1 MNSNIVFKLSQN
13 TISISEIKK
22 EVDYKSLNNTNV
34 IDVKELKFSIE
45 YIRENFE
52 LVSSFLSVAIL
63 KKDIKTAIINN
74 MDISL
79 ISIDLINAIDHIE
92 TVIFKPDKKVSY
104 DLFLKLLESK
114 YLKKVECFDMSHF
127 LIERLD
133 INKKLIVKT
142 RNKISNPTPFS
153 CINNL
158 DSYSDIYYKKVLV
171 ISSSF
176 NRDEMDELKAF
187 ISINNRLK
195 IIKLVKYSNE
205 ILTTVINEL
214 KDNNKKNILIQIYE
228 KNNELNTIFNSV
240 NYIKKKEKNYLER
253 NNIKFKLDYS
263 KEYKSRNFFKQIN
276 FKMFATLIGMSFI
289 LSLLIVG
296 LNYYQMQLDREK
308 INNTMSELDNIIEN
322 AITTTTTTMTTNIEI
337 PTETTTTAPPLD
349 PVYLANYEQV
359 FDSLLKMN
367 KDTVGWIYVKNTKI
381 NYPVVQ
387 GTRNNYYLWRDFNK
401 KRNNYG
407 WIFMDYRNNPNNLDQ
422 NTIIY
427 GHNVKEG
434 IMFGTM
440 RTMMNPSWYNNR
452 DNRLITFN
460 TINKKMQWLMFST
473 YRISA
478 TEDYLKTNFDS
489 EEEFMNFINLIK
501 SRSKKDFKVD
511 IKPTDKILT
520 MQTCSSNNTRNV
532 VHAVLISI
540 EDN

>member
-34 IDVKELKFSIE
+34 INVKELKFSIE
-45 YIRENFE
+45 YIHENFE
-52 LVSSFLSVAIL
+52 LVSSFLNVAII
-63 KKDIKTAIINN
+63 KRDIKTAIINN
-74 MDISL
+74 MDIAL
-79 ISIDLINAIDHIE
+79 ISIDLINSLEHIDS
-92 TVIFKPDKKVSY
+92 VIFKPDKKVSY
-104 DLFLKLLESK
+104 DLFLKLLESN
-114 YLKKVECFDMSHF
+114 YLKKIECFDMSHF

-133 INKKLIVKT
+133 INKNLIVKT
-142 RNKISNPTPFS
+142 RNKISNPTPLS
-153 CINNL
+153 IINNL
-158 DSYSDIYYKKVLV
+158 ESYSDIYYKKVLV
-171 ISSSF
+171 ISNSF
-176 NRDEMDELKAF
+176 SKDELDELKAF

-195 IIKLVKYSNE
+195 VIKLVKYSNE
-205 ILTTVINEL
+205 ILTTIINEL
-214 KDNNKKNILIQIYE
+214 KDNKKKNILIQVYE
-228 KNNELNTIFNSV
+228 KNNDLNTIFNSV
-240 NYIKKKEKNYLER
+240 NYIKKKEKNYLEK

-263 KEYKSRNFFKQIN
+263 NEYKSNNFFKQIN
-276 FKMFATLIGMSFI
+276 FKMFATLIGMSVI
-289 LSLLIVG
+289 LSVLIVG
-296 LNYYQMQLDREK
+296 LNYYQMQLDRDK
-308 INNTMSELDNIIEN
+308 INDTMSELDNIIEN
-322 AITTTTTTMTTNIEI
+322 AITTTSTTTTNIGI
-337 PTETTTTAPPLD
+337 TEPTTTTAAPLD

-367 KDTVGWIYVKNTKI
+367 KDTVGWIYVKNTNI

-387 GTRNNYYLWRDFNK
+387 GNRNNYYLWRDFNK
-401 KRNNYG
+401 KRNNFG
-407 WIFMDYRNNPNNLDQ
+407 WIFMDYRNDHNNLDQ

-440 RTMMNPSWYNNR
+440 RTMMNPSWYNKT

-460 TINKKMQWLMFST
+460 TLNKKMQWLMFST
-473 YRISA
+473 YRIPA

-489 EEEFMNFINLIK
+489 EEEFMEFINLIK

-532 VHAVLISI
+532 VHAVLVNV

>member
-34 IDVKELKFSIE
+34 INVKELKFSIE
-45 YIRENFE
+45 YIHENFE
-52 LVSSFLSVAIL
+52 LVSSFLNVAII
-63 KKDIKTAIINN
+63 KRDIKTAIINN
-74 MDISL
+74 MDIAL
-79 ISIDLINAIDHIE
+79 ISIDLINSLEHIDS
-92 TVIFKPDKKVSY
+92 VIFKPDKKVSY
-104 DLFLKLLESK
+104 DLFLKLLESN
-114 YLKKVECFDMSHF
+114 YLKKIECFDMSHF

-133 INKKLIVKT
+133 INKNLIVKT
-142 RNKISNPTPFS
+142 RNKISNPTPLS
-153 CINNL
+153 IINNL
-158 DSYSDIYYKKVLV
+158 ESYSDIYYKKVLV
-171 ISSSF
+171 ISNSF
-176 NRDEMDELKAF
+176 SKDEIDELKAF

-195 IIKLVKYSNE
+195 VIKLVKYSNE
-205 ILTTVINEL
+205 ILTTIINEL
-214 KDNNKKNILIQIYE
+214 KDNKKKNILIQVYE
-228 KNNELNTIFNSV
+228 KNNDLNTIFNSV
-240 NYIKKKEKNYLER
+240 NYIKKKEKNYLEK

-263 KEYKSRNFFKQIN
+263 NEYKSNNFFKQIN
-276 FKMFATLIGMSFI
+276 FKMFATLIGMSVI
-289 LSLLIVG
+289 LSVLIVG
-296 LNYYQMQLDREK
+296 LNYYQMQLDRDK
-308 INNTMSELDNIIEN
+308 INDTMSELDNIIEN
-322 AITTTTTTMTTNIEI
+322 AITTTSTTTTNIGITE
-337 PTETTTTAPPLD
+337 PTTTTTAPLD

-367 KDTVGWIYVKNTKI
+367 KDTVGWIYVKNTNI

-387 GTRNNYYLWRDFNK
+387 GNRNNYYLWRDFNK

-407 WIFMDYRNNPNNLDQ
+407 WIFMDYRNNHNNLDQ

-440 RTMMNPSWYNNR
+440 RTMMNPSWYNKT

-460 TINKKMQWLMFST
+460 TLNKKMQWLMFST
-473 YRISA
+473 YRIPA

-489 EEEFMNFINLIK
+489 EEEFMEFINLIK

-532 VHAVLISI
+532 VHAVLVNV

>member
-1 MNSNIVFKLSQN
+1 MNSNIVFKLLQN

-34 IDVKELKFSIE
+34 INVKELKFSIE

-52 LVSSFLSVAIL
+52 LVSSFLNVIII

-74 MDISL
+74 MDIAL
-79 ISIDLINAIDHIE
+79 ISIDLINSLEHIE
-92 TVIFKPDKKVSY
+92 SVIFKPDKKVSY
-104 DLFLKLLESK
+104 DLFLKLLDSRF
-114 YLKKVECFDMSHF
+114 LKSVECFDMSHF

-133 INKKLIVKT
+133 VNKRLIVKT

-153 CINNL
+153 IINNL

-171 ISSSF
+171 IQKSF
-176 NRDEMDELKAF
+176 TKDELDELKAF

-195 IIKLVKYSNE
+195 VIKLVKYSNE
-205 ILTTVINEL
+205 ILTTIINEL
-214 KDNNKKNILIQIYE
+214 KDNNKRNILIQIYE
-228 KNNELNTIFNSV
+228 KDNDLNTIFNSV
-240 NYIKKKEKNYLER
+240 NYIKKKEKNYLEK
-253 NNIKFKLDYS
+253 NNIRFKLDYS
-263 KEYKSRNFFKQIN
+263 KEYKSKNFFKQIN
-276 FKMFATLIGMSFI
+276 FKMFATLVGMSII

-296 LNYYQMQLDREK
+296 LNYYQMQLDHEK
-308 INNTMSELDNIIEN
+308 INDTIDEIDDILES
-322 AITTTTTTMTTNIEI
+322 AITTTTTTTNNDIQEN
-337 PTETTTTAPPLD
+337 TTTTTSKTLD

-359 FDSLLKMN
+359 FDSLLKIN
-367 KDTVGWIYVKNTKI
+367 KDTVAWIYVKNTKI

-387 GTRNNYYLWRDFNK
+387 STRNNYYLWRDFNK

-407 WIFMDYRNNPNNLDQ
+407 WIFMDYRNNPNDLDQ

-440 RTMMNPSWYNNR
+440 RTMMNPSWYNKE

-460 TINKKMQWLMFST
+460 TIDKKMQWLMFST

-478 TEDYLKTNFDS
+478 TEDYLRTNFNS
-489 EEEFMNFINLIK
+489 EEEFMEFINLIK

-532 VHAVLISI
+532 VHAVLVSV
-540 EDN
+540 EEN

>member
-34 IDVKELKFSIE
+34 INVKELKFSIE
-45 YIRENFE
+45 YIHENFE
-52 LVSSFLSVAIL
+52 LVSSFLNVAII
-63 KKDIKTAIINN
+63 KRDIKTAIINN
-74 MDISL
+74 MDIAL
-79 ISIDLINAIDHIE
+79 ISIDLINSLEHIDS
-92 TVIFKPDKKVSY
+92 VIFKPDKKVSY
-104 DLFLKLLESK
+104 DLFLKLLESN

-133 INKKLIVKT
+133 INKNLIVKT
-142 RNKISNPTPFS
+142 RNKISNPTPLS
-153 CINNL
+153 IINNL
-158 DSYSDIYYKKVLV
+158 ESYSDIYYKKVLV
-171 ISSSF
+171 ISNSF
-176 NRDEMDELKAF
+176 SKDEIDELKAF

-195 IIKLVKYSNE
+195 VIKLVKYSNE
-205 ILTTVINEL
+205 ILTTIINEL
-214 KDNNKKNILIQIYE
+214 KDNKKKNILIQVYE
-228 KNNELNTIFNSV
+228 KNNDLNTIFNSV
-240 NYIKKKEKNYLER
+240 NYIKKKEKNYLEK

-263 KEYKSRNFFKQIN
+263 NEYKSNNFFKQIN
-276 FKMFATLIGMSFI
+276 FKMFATLIGMSVI
-289 LSLLIVG
+289 LSVLIVG
-296 LNYYQMQLDREK
+296 LNYYQMQLDRDK
-308 INNTMSELDNIIEN
+308 INDTMSELDNIIEN
-322 AITTTTTTMTTNIEI
+322 AITTTSTTTTNIGI
-337 PTETTTTAPPLD
+337 TEPTTTTAAPLD

-367 KDTVGWIYVKNTKI
+367 KDTVGWIYVKNTNI

-387 GTRNNYYLWRDFNK
+387 GNRNNYYLWRDFNK

-407 WIFMDYRNNPNNLDQ
+407 WIFMDYRNNHNNLDQ

-440 RTMMNPSWYNNR
+440 RTMMNPSWYNKT

-460 TINKKMQWLMFST
+460 TLNKKMQWLMFST
-473 YRISA
+473 YRIPA
-478 TEDYLKTNFDS
+478 TEDYLKTNFDT
-489 EEEFMNFINLIK
+489 EEEFMEFINLIK

-532 VHAVLISI
+532 VHAVLVNV

>member
-34 IDVKELKFSIE
+34 INVKELKFSIE
-45 YIRENFE
+45 YIHENFE
-52 LVSSFLSVAIL
+52 LVSSFLNVAII
-63 KKDIKTAIINN
+63 KRDIKTAIINN
-74 MDISL
+74 MDIAL
-79 ISIDLINAIDHIE
+79 ISIDLINSLEHIDS
-92 TVIFKPDKKVSY
+92 VIFKPDKKVSY
-104 DLFLKLLESK
+104 DLFLKLLESN

-133 INKKLIVKT
+133 INKNLIVKT
-142 RNKISNPTPFS
+142 RNKISNPTPLS
-153 CINNL
+153 IINNL
-158 DSYSDIYYKKVLV
+158 ESYSDIYYKKVLV
-171 ISSSF
+171 ISNSF
-176 NRDEMDELKAF
+176 SKDELDELKAF

-195 IIKLVKYSNE
+195 VIKLVKYSNE
-205 ILTTVINEL
+205 ILTTIINEL
-214 KDNNKKNILIQIYE
+214 KDNKKKNILIQVYE
-228 KNNELNTIFNSV
+228 KNNDLNTIFNSV
-240 NYIKKKEKNYLER
+240 NYIKKKEKNYLEK

-263 KEYKSRNFFKQIN
+263 NEYKSNNFFKQIN
-276 FKMFATLIGMSFI
+276 FKMFATLIGMSVI
-289 LSLLIVG
+289 LSVLIVG
-296 LNYYQMQLDREK
+296 LNYYQMQLDRDK
-308 INNTMSELDNIIEN
+308 INDTMSELDNIIEN
-322 AITTTTTTMTTNIEI
+322 AITTTSTTTTNIGI
-337 PTETTTTAPPLD
+337 TEPTTTTAAPLD

-367 KDTVGWIYVKNTKI
+367 KDTVGWIYVKNTNI

-387 GTRNNYYLWRDFNK
+387 GNRNNYYLWRDFNK

-407 WIFMDYRNNPNNLDQ
+407 WIFMDYRNNHNNLDQ

-440 RTMMNPSWYNNR
+440 RTMMNPSWYNKT

-460 TINKKMQWLMFST
+460 TLNKKMQWLMFST
-473 YRISA
+473 YRIPA
-478 TEDYLKTNFDS
+478 TEDYLKTNFDT
-489 EEEFMNFINLIK
+489 EEEFMEFINLIK

-532 VHAVLISI
+532 VHAVLVNV

>member
-34 IDVKELKFSIE
+34 INVKELKFSIE
-45 YIRENFE
+45 YIHENFE
-52 LVSSFLSVAIL
+52 LVSSFLNVAII
-63 KKDIKTAIINN
+63 KRDIKTAIINN
-74 MDISL
+74 MDIAL
-79 ISIDLINAIDHIE
+79 ISIDLINSLEHIDS
-92 TVIFKPDKKVSY
+92 VIFKPDKKVSY
-104 DLFLKLLESK
+104 DLFLKLLESN
-114 YLKKVECFDMSHF
+114 YLKKIECFDMSHF

-133 INKKLIVKT
+133 INKNLIVKT
-142 RNKISNPTPFS
+142 RNKISNPTPLS
-153 CINNL
+153 IINNL
-158 DSYSDIYYKKVLV
+158 ESYSDIYYKKVLV
-171 ISSSF
+171 ISNSF
-176 NRDEMDELKAF
+176 SKDEIDELKAF

-195 IIKLVKYSNE
+195 VIKLVKYSNE
-205 ILTTVINEL
+205 ILTTIINEL
-214 KDNNKKNILIQIYE
+214 KDNKKKNILIQVYE
-228 KNNELNTIFNSV
+228 KNNDLNTIFNSV
-240 NYIKKKEKNYLER
+240 NYIKKKEKNYLEK

-263 KEYKSRNFFKQIN
+263 NEYKSNNFFKQIN
-276 FKMFATLIGMSFI
+276 FKMFATLIGMSVI
-289 LSLLIVG
+289 LSVLIVG
-296 LNYYQMQLDREK
+296 LNYYQMQLDRDK
-308 INNTMSELDNIIEN
+308 INDTMSELDNIIEN
-322 AITTTTTTMTTNIEI
+322 AITTTSTTTTNIGI
-337 PTETTTTAPPLD
+337 TEPTTTTAAPLD

-367 KDTVGWIYVKNTKI
+367 KDTVGWIYVKNTNI

-387 GTRNNYYLWRDFNK
+387 GNRNNYYLWRDFNK

-407 WIFMDYRNNPNNLDQ
+407 WIFMDYRNDHNNLDQ

-440 RTMMNPSWYNNR
+440 RTMMNPSWYNKT

-460 TINKKMQWLMFST
+460 TLNKKMQWLMFST
-473 YRISA
+473 YRIPA

-489 EEEFMNFINLIK
+489 EEEFMEFINLIK

-532 VHAVLISI
+532 VHAVLVNV

>member
-34 IDVKELKFSIE
+34 INVKELKFSIE
-45 YIRENFE
+45 YIHENFE
-52 LVSSFLSVAIL
+52 LVSSFLNVAII
-63 KKDIKTAIINN
+63 KRDIKTAIINN
-74 MDISL
+74 MDIAL
-79 ISIDLINAIDHIE
+79 ISIDLINSLEHIDS
-92 TVIFKPDKKVSY
+92 VIFKPDKKVSY
-104 DLFLKLLESK
+104 DLFLKLLESN
-114 YLKKVECFDMSHF
+114 YLKKIECFDMSHF

-133 INKKLIVKT
+133 INKNLIVKT
-142 RNKISNPTPFS
+142 RNKISNPTPLS
-153 CINNL
+153 IINNL
-158 DSYSDIYYKKVLV
+158 ESYSDIYYKKVLV
-171 ISSSF
+171 ISNSF
-176 NRDEMDELKAF
+176 SKDELDELKAF

-195 IIKLVKYSNE
+195 VIKLVKYSNE
-205 ILTTVINEL
+205 ILTTIINEL
-214 KDNNKKNILIQIYE
+214 KDNKKKNILIQVYE
-228 KNNELNTIFNSV
+228 KNNDLNTIFNSV
-240 NYIKKKEKNYLER
+240 NYIKKKEKNYLEK

-263 KEYKSRNFFKQIN
+263 NEYKSNNFFKQIN
-276 FKMFATLIGMSFI
+276 FKMFATLIGMSVI
-289 LSLLIVG
+289 LSVLIVG
-296 LNYYQMQLDREK
+296 LNYYQMQLDRDK
-308 INNTMSELDNIIEN
+308 INDTMSELDNIIEN
-322 AITTTTTTMTTNIEI
+322 AITTTSTTTTNIGI
-337 PTETTTTAPPLD
+337 TEPTTTTAAPLD

-367 KDTVGWIYVKNTKI
+367 KDTVGWIYVKNTNI

-387 GTRNNYYLWRDFNK
+387 GNRNNYYLWRDFNK

-407 WIFMDYRNNPNNLDQ
+407 WIFMDYRNDHNNLDQ

-440 RTMMNPSWYNNR
+440 RTMMNPSWYNKT

-460 TINKKMQWLMFST
+460 TLNKKMQWLMFST
-473 YRISA
+473 YRIPA

-489 EEEFMNFINLIK
+489 EEEFMEFINLIK

-532 VHAVLISI
+532 VHAVLVNI

>member
-34 IDVKELKFSIE
+34 INVKELKFSIE
-45 YIRENFE
+45 YIHENFE
-52 LVSSFLSVAIL
+52 LVSSFLNVAII
-63 KKDIKTAIINN
+63 KRDIKTAIINN
-74 MDISL
+74 MDIAL
-79 ISIDLINAIDHIE
+79 ISIDLINSLEHIDS
-92 TVIFKPDKKVSY
+92 VIFKPDKKVSY
-104 DLFLKLLESK
+104 DLFLKLLESN
-114 YLKKVECFDMSHF
+114 YLKKIECFDMSHF

-133 INKKLIVKT
+133 INKNLIVKT
-142 RNKISNPTPFS
+142 RNKISNPTPLS
-153 CINNL
+153 IINNL
-158 DSYSDIYYKKVLV
+158 ESYSDIYYKKVLV
-171 ISSSF
+171 ISNSF
-176 NRDEMDELKAF
+176 SKDELDELKAF

-195 IIKLVKYSNE
+195 VIKLVKYSNE
-205 ILTTVINEL
+205 ILTTIINEL
-214 KDNNKKNILIQIYE
+214 KDNKKKNILIQVYE
-228 KNNELNTIFNSV
+228 KNNDLNTIFNSV
-240 NYIKKKEKNYLER
+240 NYIKKKEKNYLEK

-263 KEYKSRNFFKQIN
+263 NEYKSNNFFKQIN
-276 FKMFATLIGMSFI
+276 FKMFATLIGMSVI
-289 LSLLIVG
+289 LSVLIVG
-296 LNYYQMQLDREK
+296 LNYYQMQLDRDK
-308 INNTMSELDNIIEN
+308 INDTMSELDNIIEN
-322 AITTTTTTMTTNIEI
+322 AITTTSTTTTNIGI
-337 PTETTTTAPPLD
+337 TEPTTTTAAPLD

-367 KDTVGWIYVKNTKI
+367 KDTVGWIYVKNTNI

-387 GTRNNYYLWRDFNK
+387 GNRNNYYLWRDFNK
-401 KRNNYG
+401 KRNNFG
-407 WIFMDYRNNPNNLDQ
+407 WIFMDYRNDHNNLDQ

-440 RTMMNPSWYNNR
+440 RTMMNPSWYNKT

-460 TINKKMQWLMFST
+460 TLNKKMQWLMFST
-473 YRISA
+473 YRIPA

-489 EEEFMNFINLIK
+489 EEEFMEFINLIK

-532 VHAVLISI
+532 VHAVLVNI

>member
-34 IDVKELKFSIE
+34 INVKELKFSIE
-45 YIRENFE
+45 YIHENFE
-52 LVSSFLSVAIL
+52 LVSSFLNVAII
-63 KKDIKTAIINN
+63 KRDIKTAIINN
-74 MDISL
+74 MDIAL
-79 ISIDLINAIDHIE
+79 ISIDLINSLEHIDS
-92 TVIFKPDKKVSY
+92 VIFKPDKKVSY
-104 DLFLKLLESK
+104 DLFLKLLESN

-133 INKKLIVKT
+133 INKNLIVKT
-142 RNKISNPTPFS
+142 RNKISNPTPLS
-153 CINNL
+153 IINNL
-158 DSYSDIYYKKVLV
+158 ESYSDIYYKKVLV
-171 ISSSF
+171 ISNSF
-176 NRDEMDELKAF
+176 SKDEIDELKAF

-195 IIKLVKYSNE
+195 VIKLVKYSNE
-205 ILTTVINEL
+205 ILTTIINEL
-214 KDNNKKNILIQIYE
+214 KDNKKKNILIQVYE
-228 KNNELNTIFNSV
+228 KNNDLNTIFNSV
-240 NYIKKKEKNYLER
+240 NYIKKKEKNYLEK

-263 KEYKSRNFFKQIN
+263 NEYKSNNFFKQIN
-276 FKMFATLIGMSFI
+276 FKMFATLIGMSVI
-289 LSLLIVG
+289 LSVLIVG
-296 LNYYQMQLDREK
+296 LNYYQMQLDRDK
-308 INNTMSELDNIIEN
+308 INDTMSELDNIIEN
-322 AITTTTTTMTTNIEI
+322 AITTTSTTTTNIGI
-337 PTETTTTAPPLD
+337 TEPTTTTAAPLD

-367 KDTVGWIYVKNTKI
+367 KDTVGWIYVKNTNI

-387 GTRNNYYLWRDFNK
+387 GNRNNYYLWRDFNK

-407 WIFMDYRNNPNNLDQ
+407 WIFMDYRNNHNNLDQ

-440 RTMMNPSWYNNR
+440 RTMMNPSWYNKT

-460 TINKKMQWLMFST
+460 TLNKKMQWLMFST
-473 YRISA
+473 YRIPA

-489 EEEFMNFINLIK
+489 EEEFMEFINLIK

-532 VHAVLISI
+532 VHAVLVNV

>member
-34 IDVKELKFSIE
+34 INVKELKFSIE
-45 YIRENFE
+45 YIHENFE
-52 LVSSFLSVAIL
+52 LVSSFLNVAII
-63 KKDIKTAIINN
+63 KRDIKTAIINN
-74 MDISL
+74 MDIAL
-79 ISIDLINAIDHIE
+79 ISIDLINSLEHIDS
-92 TVIFKPDKKVSY
+92 VIFKPDKKVSY
-104 DLFLKLLESK
+104 DLFLKLLESN
-114 YLKKVECFDMSHF
+114 YLKKIECFDMSHF

-133 INKKLIVKT
+133 INKNLIVKT
-142 RNKISNPTPFS
+142 RNKISNPTPLS
-153 CINNL
+153 IINNL
-158 DSYSDIYYKKVLV
+158 ESYSDIYYKKILV
-171 ISSSF
+171 ISNSF
-176 NRDEMDELKAF
+176 SKDEIDELKAF

-195 IIKLVKYSNE
+195 VIKLVKYSNE
-205 ILTTVINEL
+205 ILTTIINEL
-214 KDNNKKNILIQIYE
+214 KDNKKKNILIQVYE
-228 KNNELNTIFNSV
+228 KNNDLNTIFNSV
-240 NYIKKKEKNYLER
+240 NYIKKKEKNYLEK

-263 KEYKSRNFFKQIN
+263 NEYKSNNFFKQIN
-276 FKMFATLIGMSFI
+276 FKMFATLIGMSVI
-289 LSLLIVG
+289 LSVLIVG
-296 LNYYQMQLDREK
+296 LNYYQMQLDRDK
-308 INNTMSELDNIIEN
+308 INDTMSELDNIIEN
-322 AITTTTTTMTTNIEI
+322 AITTTSTTTTNIGI
-337 PTETTTTAPPLD
+337 TEPTTTTAAPLD
-349 PVYLANYEQV
+349 PVYLANYEQI

-367 KDTVGWIYVKNTKI
+367 KDTVGWIYVKNTNI

-387 GTRNNYYLWRDFNK
+387 GNRNNYYLWRDFNK

-407 WIFMDYRNNPNNLDQ
+407 WIFMDYRNNHNNLDQ

-440 RTMMNPSWYNNR
+440 RTMMNPSWYNKT

-460 TINKKMQWLMFST
+460 TLNKKMQWLMFST
-473 YRISA
+473 YRIPA

-489 EEEFMNFINLIK
+489 EEEFMEFINLIK

-532 VHAVLISI
+532 VHAVLVNI

>member
-13 TISISEIKK
+13 AISISEIKK

-34 IDVKELKFSIE
+34 INVKELKFSIE
-45 YIRENFE
+45 YIRANFE
-52 LVSSFLSVAIL
+52 LVSSFLSVAII

-74 MDISL
+74 MDIATIGL
-79 ISIDLINAIDHIE
+79 DLINSWEHIE
-92 TVIFKPDKKVSY
+92 TVIFKPDKKISY
-104 DLFLKLLESK
+104 DIFLKLLESK
-114 YLKKVECFDMSHF
+114 YLKSIECFDMSHF

-133 INKKLIVKT
+133 INKNLMVKT

-171 ISSSF
+171 ISNGF
-176 NRDEMDELKAF
+176 NKDEIDELKAF

-195 IIKLVKYSNE
+195 VIKIIKYSNE
-205 ILTTVINEL
+205 LLTIILNEL
-214 KDNNKKNILIQIYE
+214 KENNKKNVLIQIFE
-228 KNNELNTIFNSV
+228 KNNDLNTIFNSV
-240 NYIKKKEKNYLER
+240 NYIKKKDKAYLEKNH
-253 NNIKFKLDYS
+253 IKFKLDYS
-263 KEYKSRNFFKQIN
+263 KEYKSKNFFKQIN
-276 FKMFATLIGMSFI
+276 FKMFATLISMSVVLI
-289 LSLLIVG
+289 LLIVG
-296 LNYYQMQLDREK
+296 LNYYQLRIDREK
-308 INNTMSELDNIIEN
+308 IDNTMEELNSIIDN
-322 AITTTTTTMTTNIEI
+322 AATSTTTVSTSIPLVTEVPTTTK
-337 PTETTTTAPPLD
+337 PPLD

-359 FDSLLKMN
+359 FDTLLKMN

-387 GTRNNYYLWRDFNK
+387 SYRNNYYLWRDFNK

-407 WIFMDYRNNPNNLDQ
+407 WIFMDYRNNPNDLDQ
-422 NTIIY
+422 NTILY

-440 RTMMNPSWYNNR
+440 RTMMNASWYNKY

-473 YRISA
+473 YRIPA
-478 TEDYLKTNFDS
+478 TEDYLKTNFNS
-489 EEEFMNFINLIK
+489 EEEFMEFINLIK

-532 VHAVLISI
+532 VHAVLVSV
-540 EDN
+540 EAN

>member
-34 IDVKELKFSIE
+34 INVKELKFSIE

-52 LVSSFLSVAIL
+52 LVSSFLNVIII

-74 MDISL
+74 MDIAL
-79 ISIDLINAIDHIE
+79 ISIDLINSLEHIE
-92 TVIFKPDKKVSY
+92 SVIFKPDKKVSY
-104 DLFLKLLESK
+104 DLFLKLLDSRF
-114 YLKKVECFDMSHF
+114 LKSVECFDMSHF

-133 INKKLIVKT
+133 VNKRLIVKT

-153 CINNL
+153 IINNL

-171 ISSSF
+171 IQKSF
-176 NRDEMDELKAF
+176 TKDELDELKAF
-187 ISINNRLK
+187 ISMNNRLK
-195 IIKLVKYSNE
+195 VIKLVKYSNE
-205 ILTTVINEL
+205 ILTTIINEL
-214 KDNNKKNILIQIYE
+214 KDNNKRNILIQIYE
-228 KNNELNTIFNSV
+228 KDNDLNTIFNSV
-240 NYIKKKEKNYLER
+240 NYIKKKEKNYLEK
-253 NNIKFKLDYS
+253 NNIRFKLDYS
-263 KEYKSRNFFKQIN
+263 KEYKSKNFFKQIN
-276 FKMFATLIGMSFI
+276 FKMFATLVGMSII

-308 INNTMSELDNIIEN
+308 INDTIDEIDDILES
-322 AITTTTTTMTTNIEI
+322 AITTTTTTTKNDIQEN
-337 PTETTTTAPPLD
+337 TTTTSKPLD

-359 FDSLLKMN
+359 FDSLLKIN
-367 KDTVGWIYVKNTKI
+367 KDTVAWIYVKNTKI

-387 GTRNNYYLWRDFNK
+387 STRNNYYLWRDFNK

-407 WIFMDYRNNPNNLDQ
+407 WIFMDYRNNPNDLDQ

-440 RTMMNPSWYNNR
+440 RTMMNPSWYNKE

-460 TINKKMQWLMFST
+460 TIDKKMQWLMFST

-478 TEDYLKTNFDS
+478 TEDYLRTNFNS
-489 EEEFMNFINLIK
+489 EEEFMEFINLIK

-532 VHAVLISI
+532 VHAVLVSV
-540 EDN
+540 EEN

>member
-34 IDVKELKFSIE
+34 INVKELKFSIE
-45 YIRENFE
+45 YIHENFE
-52 LVSSFLSVAIL
+52 LVSSFLNVAII
-63 KKDIKTAIINN
+63 KRDIKTAIINN
-74 MDISL
+74 MDIAL
-79 ISIDLINAIDHIE
+79 ISIDLINSLEHIDS
-92 TVIFKPDKKVSY
+92 VIFKPDKKVSY
-104 DLFLKLLESK
+104 DLFLKLLESN
-114 YLKKVECFDMSHF
+114 YLKKIECFDMSHF

-133 INKKLIVKT
+133 INKNLIVKT
-142 RNKISNPTPFS
+142 RNKISNPTPLS
-153 CINNL
+153 IINNL
-158 DSYSDIYYKKVLV
+158 ESYSDIYYKKVLV
-171 ISSSF
+171 ISNSF
-176 NRDEMDELKAF
+176 SKDEIDELKAF

-195 IIKLVKYSNE
+195 VIKLVKYSNE
-205 ILTTVINEL
+205 ILTTIINEL
-214 KDNNKKNILIQIYE
+214 KDNKKKNILIQVYE
-228 KNNELNTIFNSV
+228 KNNDLNTIFNSV
-240 NYIKKKEKNYLER
+240 NYIKKKEKNYLEK

-263 KEYKSRNFFKQIN
+263 NEYKSNNFFKQIN
-276 FKMFATLIGMSFI
+276 FKMFATLIGMSVI
-289 LSLLIVG
+289 LSVLIVG
-296 LNYYQMQLDREK
+296 LNYYQMQLDRDK
-308 INNTMSELDNIIEN
+308 INDTMSELDNIIEN
-322 AITTTTTTMTTNIEI
+322 AITTTSTTTTNIGI
-337 PTETTTTAPPLD
+337 TEPTTTTAAPLD

-367 KDTVGWIYVKNTKI
+367 KDTVGWIYVKNTNI

-387 GTRNNYYLWRDFNK
+387 GNRNNYYLWRDFNK

-407 WIFMDYRNNPNNLDQ
+407 WIFMDYRNDHNNLDQ

-440 RTMMNPSWYNNR
+440 RTMMNPSWYNKT

-460 TINKKMQWLMFST
+460 TLNKKMQWLMFST
-473 YRISA
+473 YRIPA

-489 EEEFMNFINLIK
+489 EEEFMEFINLIK

-532 VHAVLISI
+532 VHAVLVNI

>member
-34 IDVKELKFSIE
+34 INVKELKFSIE
-45 YIRENFE
+45 YIHENFE
-52 LVSSFLSVAIL
+52 LVSSFLNVAII
-63 KKDIKTAIINN
+63 KRDIKTAIINN
-74 MDISL
+74 MDIAL
-79 ISIDLINAIDHIE
+79 ISIDLINSLEHIDS
-92 TVIFKPDKKVSY
+92 VIFKPDKKVSY
-104 DLFLKLLESK
+104 DLFLKLLESN

-133 INKKLIVKT
+133 INKNLIVKT
-142 RNKISNPTPFS
+142 RNKISNPTPLS
-153 CINNL
+153 IINNL
-158 DSYSDIYYKKVLV
+158 ESYSDIYYKKILV
-171 ISSSF
+171 ISNSF
-176 NRDEMDELKAF
+176 SKDEIDELKAF

-195 IIKLVKYSNE
+195 VIKLVKYSNE
-205 ILTTVINEL
+205 ILTTIINEL
-214 KDNNKKNILIQIYE
+214 KDNKKKNILIQVYE
-228 KNNELNTIFNSV
+228 KNNDLNTIFNSV
-240 NYIKKKEKNYLER
+240 NYIKKKEKNYLEK

-263 KEYKSRNFFKQIN
+263 NEYKSNNFFKQIN
-276 FKMFATLIGMSFI
+276 FKMFATLIGMSVI
-289 LSLLIVG
+289 LSVLIVG
-296 LNYYQMQLDREK
+296 LNYYQMQLDRDK
-308 INNTMSELDNIIEN
+308 INDTMSELDNIIEN
-322 AITTTTTTMTTNIEI
+322 AITTTSTTTTNIGI
-337 PTETTTTAPPLD
+337 TEPTTTTAAPLD

-367 KDTVGWIYVKNTKI
+367 KDTVGWIYVKNTNI

-387 GTRNNYYLWRDFNK
+387 GNRNNYYLWRDFNK

-407 WIFMDYRNNPNNLDQ
+407 WIFMDYRNNHNNLDQ

-440 RTMMNPSWYNNR
+440 RTMMNPSWYNKT

-460 TINKKMQWLMFST
+460 TLNKKMQWLMFST
-473 YRISA
+473 YRIPA

-489 EEEFMNFINLIK
+489 EEEFMEFINLIK

-532 VHAVLISI
+532 VHAVLVNI

>member
-34 IDVKELKFSIE
+34 INVKELKFSIE

-52 LVSSFLSVAIL
+52 LVSSFLNVIII

-74 MDISL
+74 MDIAL
-79 ISIDLINAIDHIE
+79 ISIDLINSLEHIE
-92 TVIFKPDKKVSY
+92 SVIFKPDKKVSY
-104 DLFLKLLESK
+104 DLFLKLLDSRF
-114 YLKKVECFDMSHF
+114 LKSVECFDMSHF

-133 INKKLIVKT
+133 VNKRLIVKT

-153 CINNL
+153 IINNL

-171 ISSSF
+171 IQKSF
-176 NRDEMDELKAF
+176 TKDELDELKAF
-187 ISINNRLK
+187 ISMNNRLK
-195 IIKLVKYSNE
+195 VIKLVKYSNE
-205 ILTTVINEL
+205 ILTTIINEL
-214 KDNNKKNILIQIYE
+214 KDNNKRNILIQIYE
-228 KNNELNTIFNSV
+228 KDNDLNTIFNSV
-240 NYIKKKEKNYLER
+240 NYIKKKEKNYLEK
-253 NNIKFKLDYS
+253 NNIRFKLDYS
-263 KEYKSRNFFKQIN
+263 KEYKSKNFFKQIN
-276 FKMFATLIGMSFI
+276 FKMFATLVGMSII

-308 INNTMSELDNIIEN
+308 INDTIDEIDDILES
-322 AITTTTTTMTTNIEI
+322 AITTTTTTTKNDIQEN
-337 PTETTTTAPPLD
+337 TTTTSKPLD

-359 FDSLLKMN
+359 FDSLLNIN
-367 KDTVGWIYVKNTKI
+367 KDTVAWIYVKNTKI

-387 GTRNNYYLWRDFNK
+387 STRNNYYLWRDFNK

-407 WIFMDYRNNPNNLDQ
+407 WIFMDYRNNPNDLDQ

-440 RTMMNPSWYNNR
+440 RTMMNPSWYNKE

-460 TINKKMQWLMFST
+460 TIDKKMQWLMFST

-478 TEDYLKTNFDS
+478 TEDYLRTNFNS
-489 EEEFMNFINLIK
+489 EEEFMEFINLIK

-532 VHAVLISI
+532 VHAVLVSV
-540 EDN
+540 EEN

>member
-34 IDVKELKFSIE
+34 INVKELKFSIE
-45 YIRENFE
+45 YIHENFE
-52 LVSSFLSVAIL
+52 LVSSFLNVAII
-63 KKDIKTAIINN
+63 KRDIKTAIINN
-74 MDISL
+74 MDIAL
-79 ISIDLINAIDHIE
+79 ISIDLINSLEHIDS
-92 TVIFKPDKKVSY
+92 VIFKPDKKVSY
-104 DLFLKLLESK
+104 DLFLKLLESN

-133 INKKLIVKT
+133 INKNLIVKT
-142 RNKISNPTPFS
+142 RNKISNPTPLS
-153 CINNL
+153 IINNL
-158 DSYSDIYYKKVLV
+158 ESYSDIYYKKVLV
-171 ISSSF
+171 ISNSF
-176 NRDEMDELKAF
+176 SKDEIDELKAF

-195 IIKLVKYSNE
+195 VIKLVKYSNE
-205 ILTTVINEL
+205 ILTTIINEL
-214 KDNNKKNILIQIYE
+214 KDNKKKNILIQVYE
-228 KNNELNTIFNSV
+228 KNNDLNTIFNSV
-240 NYIKKKEKNYLER
+240 NYIKKKEKNYLEK

-263 KEYKSRNFFKQIN
+263 NEYKSNNFFKQIN
-276 FKMFATLIGMSFI
+276 FKMFATLIGMSVI
-289 LSLLIVG
+289 LSVLIVG
-296 LNYYQMQLDREK
+296 LNYYQMQLDRDK
-308 INNTMSELDNIIEN
+308 INDTMSELDNIIEN
-322 AITTTTTTMTTNIEI
+322 AITTTSTTTTNIGI
-337 PTETTTTAPPLD
+337 TEPTTTTAAPLD

-367 KDTVGWIYVKNTKI
+367 KDTVGWIYVKNTNI

-387 GTRNNYYLWRDFNK
+387 GNRNNYYLWRDFNK
-401 KRNNYG
+401 KRNNFG
-407 WIFMDYRNNPNNLDQ
+407 WIFMDYRNNHNNLDQ

-440 RTMMNPSWYNNR
+440 RTMMNPSWYNKT

-460 TINKKMQWLMFST
+460 TLNKKMQWLMFST
-473 YRISA
+473 YRIPA

-489 EEEFMNFINLIK
+489 EEEFMEFINLIK

-532 VHAVLISI
+532 VHAVLVNV

>member
-34 IDVKELKFSIE
+34 INVKELKFSIE

-52 LVSSFLSVAIL
+52 LVSSFLNVIII

-74 MDISL
+74 MDIAL
-79 ISIDLINAIDHIE
+79 ISIDLINSLEHIE
-92 TVIFKPDKKVSY
+92 SVIFKPDKKVSY
-104 DLFLKLLESK
+104 DLFLKLLDSRF
-114 YLKKVECFDMSHF
+114 LKSVECFDMSHF

-133 INKKLIVKT
+133 VNKRLIVKT

-153 CINNL
+153 IINNL

-171 ISSSF
+171 IQKSF
-176 NRDEMDELKAF
+176 TKDELDELKAF
-187 ISINNRLK
+187 ISMNNRLK
-195 IIKLVKYSNE
+195 VIKLVKYSNE
-205 ILTTVINEL
+205 ILTTIINEL
-214 KDNNKKNILIQIYE
+214 KDNNKRNILIQIYE
-228 KNNELNTIFNSV
+228 KDNDLNTIFNSV
-240 NYIKKKEKNYLER
+240 NYIKKKEKNYLEK
-253 NNIKFKLDYS
+253 NNIRFKLDYS
-263 KEYKSRNFFKQIN
+263 KEYKSKNFFKQIN
-276 FKMFATLIGMSFI
+276 FKMFATLVGMSII

-308 INNTMSELDNIIEN
+308 INDTIDEIDDILES
-322 AITTTTTTMTTNIEI
+322 AITTTTKTTKNDIQEN
-337 PTETTTTAPPLD
+337 TTTTSKPLD

-359 FDSLLKMN
+359 FDSLLKIN
-367 KDTVGWIYVKNTKI
+367 KDTVAWIYVKNTKI

-387 GTRNNYYLWRDFNK
+387 STRNNYYLWRDFNK

-407 WIFMDYRNNPNNLDQ
+407 WIFMDYRNDPNDLDQ

-440 RTMMNPSWYNNR
+440 RTMMNPSWYNKE

-460 TINKKMQWLMFST
+460 TIDKKMQWLMFST

-478 TEDYLKTNFDS
+478 TEDYLRTNFNS
-489 EEEFMNFINLIK
+489 EEEFMEFINLIK

-532 VHAVLISI
+532 VHAVLVSV
-540 EDN
+540 EEN

>member
-34 IDVKELKFSIE
+34 INVKELKFSIE
-45 YIRENFE
+45 YIHENFE
-52 LVSSFLSVAIL
+52 LVSSFLNVAII
-63 KKDIKTAIINN
+63 KRDIKTAIINN
-74 MDISL
+74 MDIAL
-79 ISIDLINAIDHIE
+79 ISIDLINSLEHIDS
-92 TVIFKPDKKVSY
+92 VIFKPDKKVSY
-104 DLFLKLLESK
+104 DLFLKLLESN
-114 YLKKVECFDMSHF
+114 YLKKIECFDMSHF

-133 INKKLIVKT
+133 INKNLIVKT
-142 RNKISNPTPFS
+142 RNKISNPTPLS
-153 CINNL
+153 IINNL
-158 DSYSDIYYKKVLV
+158 ESYSDIYYKKVLV
-171 ISSSF
+171 ISNSF
-176 NRDEMDELKAF
+176 SKDELDELKAF

-195 IIKLVKYSNE
+195 VIKLVKYSNE
-205 ILTTVINEL
+205 ILTTIINEL
-214 KDNNKKNILIQIYE
+214 KDNKKKNILIQVYE
-228 KNNELNTIFNSV
+228 KNNDLNTIFNSV
-240 NYIKKKEKNYLER
+240 NYIKKKEKNYLEK

-263 KEYKSRNFFKQIN
+263 NEYKSNNFFKQIN
-276 FKMFATLIGMSFI
+276 FKMFATLIGMSVI
-289 LSLLIVG
+289 LSVLIVG
-296 LNYYQMQLDREK
+296 LNYYQMQLDRDK
-308 INNTMSELDNIIEN
+308 INDTMSELDNIIEN
-322 AITTTTTTMTTNIEI
+322 AITTTSTTTTNIGITE
-337 PTETTTTAPPLD
+337 PTTTTTAPLD

-367 KDTVGWIYVKNTKI
+367 KDTVGWIYVKNTNI

-387 GTRNNYYLWRDFNK
+387 GNRNNYYLWRDFNK
-401 KRNNYG
+401 KRNNFG
-407 WIFMDYRNNPNNLDQ
+407 WIFMDYRNDHNNLDQ

-440 RTMMNPSWYNNR
+440 RTMMNPSWYNKT

-460 TINKKMQWLMFST
+460 TLNKKMQWLMFST
-473 YRISA
+473 YRIPA

-489 EEEFMNFINLIK
+489 EEEFMEFINLIK

-532 VHAVLISI
+532 VHAVLVNI

>member
-34 IDVKELKFSIE
+34 INVKELKFSIE
-45 YIRENFE
+45 YIHENFE
-52 LVSSFLSVAIL
+52 LVSSFLNVAII
-63 KKDIKTAIINN
+63 KRDIKTAIINN
-74 MDISL
+74 MDIAL
-79 ISIDLINAIDHIE
+79 ISIDLINSLEHIDS
-92 TVIFKPDKKVSY
+92 VIFKPDKKVSY
-104 DLFLKLLESK
+104 DLFLKLLESN
-114 YLKKVECFDMSHF
+114 YLKKIECFDMSHF

-133 INKKLIVKT
+133 INKNLIVKT
-142 RNKISNPTPFS
+142 RNKISNPTPLS
-153 CINNL
+153 IINNL
-158 DSYSDIYYKKVLV
+158 ESYSDIYYKKVLV
-171 ISSSF
+171 ISNSF
-176 NRDEMDELKAF
+176 SKDEIDELKAF

-195 IIKLVKYSNE
+195 VIKLVKYSNE
-205 ILTTVINEL
+205 ILTTIINEL
-214 KDNNKKNILIQIYE
+214 KDNKKKNILIQVYE
-228 KNNELNTIFNSV
+228 KNNDLNTIFNSV
-240 NYIKKKEKNYLER
+240 NYIKKKEKNYLEK

-263 KEYKSRNFFKQIN
+263 NEYKSNNFFKQIN
-276 FKMFATLIGMSFI
+276 FKMFATLIGMSVI
-289 LSLLIVG
+289 LSVLIVG
-296 LNYYQMQLDREK
+296 LNYYQMQLDRDK
-308 INNTMSELDNIIEN
+308 INDTMSELDNIIEN
-322 AITTTTTTMTTNIEI
+322 AITTTSTTTTNIGI
-337 PTETTTTAPPLD
+337 TEPTTTTAAPLD

-367 KDTVGWIYVKNTKI
+367 KDTVGWIYVKNTNI

-387 GTRNNYYLWRDFNK
+387 GNRNNYYLWRDFNK

-407 WIFMDYRNNPNNLDQ
+407 WIFMDYRNNHNNLDQ

-440 RTMMNPSWYNNR
+440 RTMMNPSWYNKT

-460 TINKKMQWLMFST
+460 TLNKKMQWLMFST
-473 YRISA
+473 YRIPA

-489 EEEFMNFINLIK
+489 EEEFMEFINLIK

-532 VHAVLISI
+532 VHAVLVNV

>member
-34 IDVKELKFSIE
+34 INVKELKFSIE

-52 LVSSFLSVAIL
+52 LVSSFLNVIII

-74 MDISL
+74 MDIAL
-79 ISIDLINAIDHIE
+79 ISIDLINSLEHIE
-92 TVIFKPDKKVSY
+92 SVIFKPDKKVSY
-104 DLFLKLLESK
+104 DLFLKLLDSRF
-114 YLKKVECFDMSHF
+114 LKSVECFDMSHF

-133 INKKLIVKT
+133 VNKRLIVKT

-153 CINNL
+153 IINNL

-171 ISSSF
+171 IQKSF
-176 NRDEMDELKAF
+176 TKDELDELKAF
-187 ISINNRLK
+187 ISMNNRLK
-195 IIKLVKYSNE
+195 VIKLVKYSNE
-205 ILTTVINEL
+205 ILTTIINEL

-228 KNNELNTIFNSV
+228 KDNDLNTIFNSV
-240 NYIKKKEKNYLER
+240 NYIKKKEKNYLEK
-253 NNIKFKLDYS
+253 NNIRFKLDYS
-263 KEYKSRNFFKQIN
+263 KEYKSKNFFKQIN
-276 FKMFATLIGMSFI
+276 FKMFATLVGMSII

-308 INNTMSELDNIIEN
+308 INDTIDEIDDILES
-322 AITTTTTTMTTNIEI
+322 AITTTTTTTKNDIQEN
-337 PTETTTTAPPLD
+337 TTTTSKPLD

-359 FDSLLKMN
+359 FDSLLKIN
-367 KDTVGWIYVKNTKI
+367 KDTVAWIYVKNTKI

-387 GTRNNYYLWRDFNK
+387 STRNNYYLWRDFNK

-407 WIFMDYRNNPNNLDQ
+407 WIFMDYRNNPNDLDQ

-440 RTMMNPSWYNNR
+440 RTMMNPSWYNKE

-460 TINKKMQWLMFST
+460 TIDKKMQWLMFST

-478 TEDYLKTNFDS
+478 TEDYLRTNFNS
-489 EEEFMNFINLIK
+489 EEEFMEFINLIK

-532 VHAVLISI
+532 VHAVLVSV
-540 EDN
+540 EEN

>member
-34 IDVKELKFSIE
+34 INVKELKFSIE

-52 LVSSFLSVAIL
+52 LVSSFLNVIII

-74 MDISL
+74 MDIAL
-79 ISIDLINAIDHIE
+79 ISIDLINSLEHIE
-92 TVIFKPDKKVSY
+92 SVIFKPDKKVSY
-104 DLFLKLLESK
+104 DLFLKLLDSRF
-114 YLKKVECFDMSHF
+114 LKSVECFDMSHF

-133 INKKLIVKT
+133 VNKRLIVKT

-153 CINNL
+153 IINNL

-171 ISSSF
+171 IQKSF
-176 NRDEMDELKAF
+176 TKDELDELKAF
-187 ISINNRLK
+187 ISMNNRLK
-195 IIKLVKYSNE
+195 VIKLVKYSNE
-205 ILTTVINEL
+205 ILTTIINEL
-214 KDNNKKNILIQIYE
+214 KDNNKRNILIQIYE
-228 KNNELNTIFNSV
+228 KDNDLNTIFNSV
-240 NYIKKKEKNYLER
+240 NYIKKKEKNYLEK
-253 NNIKFKLDYS
+253 NNIRFKLDYS
-263 KEYKSRNFFKQIN
+263 KEYKSKNFFKQIN
-276 FKMFATLIGMSFI
+276 FKMFATLVGMSII

-308 INNTMSELDNIIEN
+308 INDTIDEIDDILES
-322 AITTTTTTMTTNIEI
+322 AITTTTKTTNNYIQEN
-337 PTETTTTAPPLD
+337 TTTTSKPLD

-359 FDSLLKMN
+359 FDSLLKIN
-367 KDTVGWIYVKNTKI
+367 KDTVAWIYVKNTKI

-387 GTRNNYYLWRDFNK
+387 STRNNYYLWRDFNK

-407 WIFMDYRNNPNNLDQ
+407 WIFMDYRNNPNDLDQ

-440 RTMMNPSWYNNR
+440 RTMMNPSWYNKE

-460 TINKKMQWLMFST
+460 TIDKKMQWLMFST

-478 TEDYLKTNFDS
+478 TEDYLRTNFNS
-489 EEEFMNFINLIK
+489 EEEFMEFINLIK

-532 VHAVLISI
+532 VHAVLVSV
-540 EDN
+540 EEN

>member
-34 IDVKELKFSIE
+34 INVKELKFSIE
-45 YIRENFE
+45 YIHENFE
-52 LVSSFLSVAIL
+52 LVSSFLNVAII
-63 KKDIKTAIINN
+63 KRDIKTAIINN
-74 MDISL
+74 MDIAL
-79 ISIDLINAIDHIE
+79 ISIDLINSLEHIDS
-92 TVIFKPDKKVSY
+92 VIFKPDKKVSY
-104 DLFLKLLESK
+104 DLFLKLLESN

-133 INKKLIVKT
+133 INKNLIVKT
-142 RNKISNPTPFS
+142 RNKISNPTPLS
-153 CINNL
+153 IINNL
-158 DSYSDIYYKKVLV
+158 ESYSDIYYKKVLV
-171 ISSSF
+171 ISNSF
-176 NRDEMDELKAF
+176 SKDELDELKAF

-195 IIKLVKYSNE
+195 VIKLVKYSNE
-205 ILTTVINEL
+205 ILTTIINEL
-214 KDNNKKNILIQIYE
+214 KDNKKKNILIQVYE
-228 KNNELNTIFNSV
+228 KNNDLNTIFNSV
-240 NYIKKKEKNYLER
+240 NYIKKKEKNYLEK

-263 KEYKSRNFFKQIN
+263 NEYKNNNFFKQIN
-276 FKMFATLIGMSFI
+276 FKMFATLIGMSVI
-289 LSLLIVG
+289 LSVLIVG
-296 LNYYQMQLDREK
+296 LNYYQMQLDRDK
-308 INNTMSELDNIIEN
+308 INDTMSELDNIIEN
-322 AITTTTTTMTTNIEI
+322 AITTTSTTTTNIGI
-337 PTETTTTAPPLD
+337 TEPTTTTAAPLD

-367 KDTVGWIYVKNTKI
+367 KDTVGWIYVKNTNI

-387 GTRNNYYLWRDFNK
+387 GNRNNYYLWRDFNK
-401 KRNNYG
+401 KRNNFG
-407 WIFMDYRNNPNNLDQ
+407 WIFMDYRNDHNNLDQ

-440 RTMMNPSWYNNR
+440 RTMMNPSWYNKT

-460 TINKKMQWLMFST
+460 TLNKKMQWLMFST
-473 YRISA
+473 YRIPA

-489 EEEFMNFINLIK
+489 EEEFMEFINLIK

-532 VHAVLISI
+532 VHAVLVNV

>member
-34 IDVKELKFSIE
+34 INVKELKFSIE
-45 YIRENFE
+45 YIHENFE
-52 LVSSFLSVAIL
+52 LVSSFLNVAII
-63 KKDIKTAIINN
+63 KRDIKTAIINN
-74 MDISL
+74 MDIAL
-79 ISIDLINAIDHIE
+79 ISIDLINSLEHIDS
-92 TVIFKPDKKVSY
+92 VIFKPDKKVSY
-104 DLFLKLLESK
+104 DLFLKLLESN
-114 YLKKVECFDMSHF
+114 YLKKIECFDMSHF

-133 INKKLIVKT
+133 INKNLIVKT
-142 RNKISNPTPFS
+142 RNKISNPTPLS
-153 CINNL
+153 IINNL
-158 DSYSDIYYKKVLV
+158 ESYSDIYYKKILV
-171 ISSSF
+171 ISNSF
-176 NRDEMDELKAF
+176 SKDEIDELKAF

-195 IIKLVKYSNE
+195 VIKLVKYSNE
-205 ILTTVINEL
+205 ILTTIINEL
-214 KDNNKKNILIQIYE
+214 KDNKKKNILIQVYE
-228 KNNELNTIFNSV
+228 KNNDLNTIFNSV
-240 NYIKKKEKNYLER
+240 NYIKKKEKNYLEK

-263 KEYKSRNFFKQIN
+263 NEYKSNNFFKQIN
-276 FKMFATLIGMSFI
+276 FKMFATLIGMSVI
-289 LSLLIVG
+289 LSVLIVG
-296 LNYYQMQLDREK
+296 LNYYQMQLDRDK
-308 INNTMSELDNIIEN
+308 INDTMSELDNIIEN
-322 AITTTTTTMTTNIEI
+322 AITTTSTTTTNIGI
-337 PTETTTTAPPLD
+337 TEPTTTTAAPLD

-367 KDTVGWIYVKNTKI
+367 KDTVGWIYVKNTNI

-387 GTRNNYYLWRDFNK
+387 GNRNNYYLWRDFNK

-407 WIFMDYRNNPNNLDQ
+407 WIFMDYRNNHNNLDQ

-440 RTMMNPSWYNNR
+440 RTMMNPSWYNKT

-460 TINKKMQWLMFST
+460 TLNKKMQWLMFST
-473 YRISA
+473 YRIPA

-489 EEEFMNFINLIK
+489 EEEFMEFINLIK

-532 VHAVLISI
+532 VHAVLVNI

>member
-34 IDVKELKFSIE
+34 INVKELKFSIE
-45 YIRENFE
+45 YIHENFE
-52 LVSSFLSVAIL
+52 LVSSFLNVAII
-63 KKDIKTAIINN
+63 KRDIKTAIINN
-74 MDISL
+74 MDIAL
-79 ISIDLINAIDHIE
+79 ISIDLINSLEHIDS
-92 TVIFKPDKKVSY
+92 VIFKPDKKVSY
-104 DLFLKLLESK
+104 DLFLKLLESN
-114 YLKKVECFDMSHF
+114 YLKKIECFDMSHF

-133 INKKLIVKT
+133 INKNLIVKT
-142 RNKISNPTPFS
+142 RNKISNPTPLS
-153 CINNL
+153 IINNL
-158 DSYSDIYYKKVLV
+158 ESYSDIYYKKILV
-171 ISSSF
+171 ISNSF
-176 NRDEMDELKAF
+176 SKDEIDELKAF

-195 IIKLVKYSNE
+195 VIKLVKYSNE
-205 ILTTVINEL
+205 ILTTIINEL
-214 KDNNKKNILIQIYE
+214 KDNKKKNILIQVYE
-228 KNNELNTIFNSV
+228 KNNDLNTIFNSV
-240 NYIKKKEKNYLER
+240 NYIKKKEKNYLEK

-263 KEYKSRNFFKQIN
+263 NEYKSNNFFKQIN
-276 FKMFATLIGMSFI
+276 FKMFATLIGMSVI
-289 LSLLIVG
+289 LSVLIVG
-296 LNYYQMQLDREK
+296 LNYYQMQLDRDK
-308 INNTMSELDNIIEN
+308 INDTMSELDNIIEN
-322 AITTTTTTMTTNIEI
+322 AITTTSTTTTNIGI
-337 PTETTTTAPPLD
+337 TEPTTTTAAPLD

-367 KDTVGWIYVKNTKI
+367 KDTVGWIYVKNTNI

-387 GTRNNYYLWRDFNK
+387 GNRNNYYLWRDFNK
-401 KRNNYG
+401 KRNNFG
-407 WIFMDYRNNPNNLDQ
+407 WIFMDYRNDHNNLDQ

-440 RTMMNPSWYNNR
+440 RTMMNPSWYNKT

-460 TINKKMQWLMFST
+460 TLNKKMQWLMFST
-473 YRISA
+473 YRIPA

-489 EEEFMNFINLIK
+489 EEEFMEFINLIK

-532 VHAVLISI
+532 VHAVLVNI

>member
-34 IDVKELKFSIE
+34 INVKELKFSIE

-52 LVSSFLSVAIL
+52 LVSSFLNVIII

-74 MDISL
+74 MDIAL
-79 ISIDLINAIDHIE
+79 ISIDLINSLEHIE
-92 TVIFKPDKKVSY
+92 SVIFKPDKKVSY
-104 DLFLKLLESK
+104 DLFLKLLDSRF
-114 YLKKVECFDMSHF
+114 LKSVECFDMSHF

-133 INKKLIVKT
+133 VNKRLIVKT

-153 CINNL
+153 IINNL

-171 ISSSF
+171 IQKSF
-176 NRDEMDELKAF
+176 TKDELDELKAF
-187 ISINNRLK
+187 ISMNNRLK
-195 IIKLVKYSNE
+195 VIKLVKYSNE
-205 ILTTVINEL
+205 ILTTIINEL
-214 KDNNKKNILIQIYE
+214 KDNNKRNILIQIYE
-228 KNNELNTIFNSV
+228 KDNDLNTIFNSV
-240 NYIKKKEKNYLER
+240 NYIKKKEKNYLEK
-253 NNIKFKLDYS
+253 NNIRFKLDYS
-263 KEYKSRNFFKQIN
+263 KEYKSKNFFKQIN
-276 FKMFATLIGMSFI
+276 FKMFATLVGMSII

-308 INNTMSELDNIIEN
+308 INDTIDEIDDILES
-322 AITTTTTTMTTNIEI
+322 AITTTTKTTNNYIQEN
-337 PTETTTTAPPLD
+337 TTTISKPLD

-359 FDSLLKMN
+359 FDSLLKIN
-367 KDTVGWIYVKNTKI
+367 KDTVAWIYVKNTKI

-387 GTRNNYYLWRDFNK
+387 STRNNYYLWRDFNK

-407 WIFMDYRNNPNNLDQ
+407 WIFMDYRNDPNDLDQ

-440 RTMMNPSWYNNR
+440 RTMMNPSWYNKE

-460 TINKKMQWLMFST
+460 TIDKKMQWLMFST

-478 TEDYLKTNFDS
+478 TEDYLRTNFNS
-489 EEEFMNFINLIK
+489 EEEFMEFINLIK

-532 VHAVLISI
+532 VHAVLVSV
-540 EDN
+540 EEN

>member
-34 IDVKELKFSIE
+34 INVKELKFSIE

-52 LVSSFLSVAIL
+52 LVSSFLNVIII

-74 MDISL
+74 MDIAL
-79 ISIDLINAIDHIE
+79 ISIDLINSLEHIE
-92 TVIFKPDKKVSY
+92 SVIFKPDKKVSY
-104 DLFLKLLESK
+104 DLFLKLLDSRF
-114 YLKKVECFDMSHF
+114 LKSVECFDMSHF

-133 INKKLIVKT
+133 VNKRLIVKT

-153 CINNL
+153 IINNL

-171 ISSSF
+171 IQKSF
-176 NRDEMDELKAF
+176 TKDELDELKAF

-195 IIKLVKYSNE
+195 VIKLVKYSNE
-205 ILTTVINEL
+205 ILTTIINEL
-214 KDNNKKNILIQIYE
+214 KDNNKRNILIQIYE
-228 KNNELNTIFNSV
+228 KDNDLNTIFNSV
-240 NYIKKKEKNYLER
+240 NYIKKKEKNYLEK
-253 NNIKFKLDYS
+253 NNIRFKLDYS
-263 KEYKSRNFFKQIN
+263 KEYKSKNFFKQIN
-276 FKMFATLIGMSFI
+276 FKMFATLVGMSII

-308 INNTMSELDNIIEN
+308 INDTIDEIDDILES
-322 AITTTTTTMTTNIEI
+322 AITTTTTTTKNDIQEN
-337 PTETTTTAPPLD
+337 TTTTSKPLD

-359 FDSLLKMN
+359 FDSLLKIN
-367 KDTVGWIYVKNTKI
+367 KDTVAWIYVKNTKI

-387 GTRNNYYLWRDFNK
+387 STRNNYYLWRDFNK

-407 WIFMDYRNNPNNLDQ
+407 WIFMDYRNNPNDLDQ

-440 RTMMNPSWYNNR
+440 RTMMNPSWYNKE

-460 TINKKMQWLMFST
+460 TIDKKMQWLMFST

-478 TEDYLKTNFDS
+478 TEDYLRTNFNS
-489 EEEFMNFINLIK
+489 EEEFMEFINLIK

-532 VHAVLISI
+532 VHAVLVSV
-540 EDN
+540 EEN

>member
-34 IDVKELKFSIE
+34 INVKELKFSIE

-52 LVSSFLSVAIL
+52 LVSSFLNVIII

-74 MDISL
+74 MDIAL
-79 ISIDLINAIDHIE
+79 ISIDLINSLEHIE
-92 TVIFKPDKKVSY
+92 SVIFKPDKKVSY
-104 DLFLKLLESK
+104 DLFLKLLDSRF
-114 YLKKVECFDMSHF
+114 LKSVECFDMSHF

-133 INKKLIVKT
+133 VNKRLIVKT

-153 CINNL
+153 IINNL

-171 ISSSF
+171 IQKSF
-176 NRDEMDELKAF
+176 TKDELDELKAF
-187 ISINNRLK
+187 ISMNNRLK
-195 IIKLVKYSNE
+195 VIKLVKYSNE
-205 ILTTVINEL
+205 ILTTIINEL
-214 KDNNKKNILIQIYE
+214 KDNNKRNILIQIYE
-228 KNNELNTIFNSV
+228 KDNDLNTIFNSV
-240 NYIKKKEKNYLER
+240 NYIKKKEKNYLEK
-253 NNIKFKLDYS
+253 NNIRFKLDYS
-263 KEYKSRNFFKQIN
+263 KEYKSKNFFKQIN
-276 FKMFATLIGMSFI
+276 FKMFATLVGMSII

-308 INNTMSELDNIIEN
+308 INDTIDEIDDILES
-322 AITTTTTTMTTNIEI
+322 AITTTTTTTNNDIQEN
-337 PTETTTTAPPLD
+337 TTTTSKPLD

-359 FDSLLKMN
+359 FDSLLKIN
-367 KDTVGWIYVKNTKI
+367 KDTVAWIYVKNTKI

-387 GTRNNYYLWRDFNK
+387 STRNNYYLWRDFNK

-407 WIFMDYRNNPNNLDQ
+407 WIFMDYRNNPNDLDQ

-440 RTMMNPSWYNNR
+440 RTMMNPSWYNKE

-460 TINKKMQWLMFST
+460 TIDKKMQWLMFST

-478 TEDYLKTNFDS
+478 TEDYLRTNFNS
-489 EEEFMNFINLIK
+489 EEEFMEFINLIK

-532 VHAVLISI
+532 VHAVLVRV
-540 EDN
+540 EEN

>member
-34 IDVKELKFSIE
+34 INVKELKFSIE
-45 YIRENFE
+45 YIHENFE
-52 LVSSFLSVAIL
+52 LVSSFLNVAII
-63 KKDIKTAIINN
+63 KRDIKTAIINN
-74 MDISL
+74 MDIAL
-79 ISIDLINAIDHIE
+79 ISIDLINSLEHIDS
-92 TVIFKPDKKVSY
+92 VIFKPDKKVSY
-104 DLFLKLLESK
+104 DLFLKLLESN
-114 YLKKVECFDMSHF
+114 YLKKIECFDMSHF

-133 INKKLIVKT
+133 INKNLIVKT
-142 RNKISNPTPFS
+142 RNKISNPTPLS
-153 CINNL
+153 IINNL
-158 DSYSDIYYKKVLV
+158 ESYSDIYYKKILV
-171 ISSSF
+171 ISNSF
-176 NRDEMDELKAF
+176 SKDEIDELKAF

-195 IIKLVKYSNE
+195 VIKLVKYSNE
-205 ILTTVINEL
+205 ILTTIINEL
-214 KDNNKKNILIQIYE
+214 KDNKKKNILIQVYE
-228 KNNELNTIFNSV
+228 KNNDLNTIFNSV
-240 NYIKKKEKNYLER
+240 NYIKKKEKNYLEK

-263 KEYKSRNFFKQIN
+263 NEYKSNNFFKQIN
-276 FKMFATLIGMSFI
+276 FKMFATLIGMSVI
-289 LSLLIVG
+289 LSVLIVG
-296 LNYYQMQLDREK
+296 LNYYQMQLDRDK
-308 INNTMSELDNIIEN
+308 INDTMSELDNIIEN
-322 AITTTTTTMTTNIEI
+322 AITTTSTTTTNIGI
-337 PTETTTTAPPLD
+337 TEPTTTTAAPLD

-367 KDTVGWIYVKNTKI
+367 KDTVGWIYVKNTNI

-387 GTRNNYYLWRDFNK
+387 GNRNNYYLWRDFNK
-401 KRNNYG
+401 KRNNFG
-407 WIFMDYRNNPNNLDQ
+407 WIFMDYRNDHNNLDQ

-440 RTMMNPSWYNNR
+440 RTMMNPSWYNKT

-460 TINKKMQWLMFST
+460 TLNKKMQWLMFST
-473 YRISA
+473 YRIPA

-489 EEEFMNFINLIK
+489 EEEFMEFINLIK

-511 IKPTDKILT
+511 IKTTDKILT

-532 VHAVLISI
+532 VHAVLVNI